1 MRLRP
6 WAIGLF
12 ILAGFACFTGILFLI
27 GSRENVFSQ
36 HLDLYTE
43 FTNVNGL
50 TNGAKVRVSGFD
62 SGELEEIELPKTPSG
77 KFRLHLQVK
86 EKTHAMI
93 RKDSVVSIAT
103 EGVVGDKY
111 VSIKK
116 GSDQSEEAQKGST
129 LPSKEPF
136 EMTALLEK
144 SSGLL
149 NDVHGSITDIRGR
162 VDEALDSITRTV
174 NHTDGLITKA
184 KPDVLRITSDG
195 RQITGKIDNL
205 VTDLNSGQGP
215 AGMLLKDEKTKQ
227 QLQAT
232 LQNVKQITVK
242 VDQASE
248 QANRL
253 LADFQTRDL
262 AAKTQATLAN
272 AQSMTA
278 KLDNTLTEALAKDDM
293 GEDGASNLRRTLSN
307 LNRTSANL
315 AQDTEALKHNF
326 LLRGFFKDRGFY
338 NLDQLTRED
347 YLKALKHNKDEA
359 GPRLWLQ
366 ASSLVSTDP
375 SGLEQLSEAGRSQI
389 DSAVSPVVGSLSD
402 RLLVVE
408 GYSLLGSPDQQYR
421 LSRRRAQLVREYLE
435 THFHLNH
442 ANIGIVPMLSQA
454 PPKAER
460 ETWSGAA
467 IMLLRSKSN

>member
-1 MRLRP
+1 MHLRP

-12 ILAGFACFTGILFLI
+12 ILAGFACFAGILFMI
-27 GSRENVFSQ
+27 GNREKAFS
-36 HLDLYTE
+36 DNITLYAE
-43 FTNVNGL
+43 FTNLDGL
-50 TNGAKVRVSGFD
+50 SEGAKVRVSGLD
-62 SGELEEIELPKTPSG
+62 AGQIKNIEIPNTPAG
-77 KFRLHLQVK
+77 KFRLKLEVE

-103 EGVVGDKY
+103 QGVVGDKF

-116 GSDQSEEAQKGST
+116 GSDQAAQAPAGST

-144 SSGLL
+144 GSGLL
-149 NDVHGSITDIRGR
+149 NDVHGSINDIRGR
-162 VDEALDSITRTV
+162 VDTALDSITNTV
-174 NHTDGLITKA
+174 NHTDGLITRA
-184 KPDVLRITSDG
+184 KPDVLKITGDG
-195 RQITGKIDNL
+195 KQITAKIDNL
-205 VTDLNSGQGP
+205 VAGLNAGQGP

-227 QLQAT
+227 QMEAT
-232 LQNVKQITVK
+232 LRNVNRISVRI
-242 VDQASE
+242 DQASE
-248 QANRL
+248 QANKM
-253 LADFQTRDL
+253 LADFQSRDL

-307 LNRTSANL
+307 LNRTTANL

-326 LLRGFFKDRGFY
+326 FFRGFFKDRGFY
-338 NLDQLTRED
+338 NLDHLTRDD
-347 YLKALKHNKDEA
+347 YLKALKHNRDEV
-359 GPRLWLQ
+359 GPRLWLE
-366 ASSLVSTDP
+366 ASSLVSNDT
-375 SGLEQLSEAGRSQI
+375 SGQEILSPAGRRQI
-389 DSAVSPVVGSLSD
+389 DSAVSPVVGMLPD

-435 THFHLNH
+435 TRFHLRH
-442 ANIGIVPMLSQA
+442 SNIGIVPLLSQP
-454 PPKAER
+454 PPKAQR
-460 ETWSGAA
+460 DAWSGAA
-467 IMLLRSKSN
+467 IVLLKSKSD